1 MLYEIFHTA
10 INCTQ
15 LGIIEIVIVPI
26 LWKYDIFKMHRLQE
40 YHFQV
45 LIFFHLKS
53 FKDLPYKYSFKSF
66 NLVQL
71 QFCGTSP
78 WVFYY
83 SNIHTY
89 LSTIEMVL
97 MSNPFCES
105 RIYLKFQR
113 SQEYNFKDMFLK
125 RQGRKQKF
133 FRILEKV
140 NLISNAF
147 CKTITFPSEE

>member
-1 MLYEIFHTA
+1 
-10 INCTQ
+10 
-15 LGIIEIVIVPI
+15 
-26 LWKYDIFKMHRLQE
+26 
-40 YHFQV
+40 
-45 LIFFHLKS
+45 
-53 FKDLPYKYSFKSF
+53 
-66 NLVQL
+66 
-71 QFCGTSP
+71 
-78 WVFYY
+78 
-83 SNIHTY
+83 
-89 LSTIEMVL
+89 MVL